1 MVKEIEIQIAC
12 NYLLNELSNFYI
24 FMHFHIANEG
34 KRSVQYQVKLKKMGF
49 RAGAPDLV
57 IEYPKGKIIYIE
69 LKREKGVLSNSQK
82 LWQLQS
88 NALNTPHFIIKGNIK
103 KCLTELAEV
112 IDKYVPKRNK
122 NFR

>member
-24 FMHFHIANEG
+24 FRHFHIANEG

-49 RAGAPDLV
+49 RAVAPDLV